1 MNTISILI
9 ADDNK
14 LFRGI
19 CTRLLQNDERFT
31 VIKECDNGE
40 DAVEHAVQHKPKIV
54 LMDIEMPVMNGFEA
68 TSLIQKLVP
77 ESRVIGFSSHTEFRY
92 AEMMVKVGA
101 QGYISKSA
109 NREELFEAILQ
120 VDGGQLYLGKK
131 VEKQSN
137 QNMV

>member
-1 MNTISILI
+1 MNPISILI

-14 LFRGI
+14 LFRTI
-19 CTRLLQNDERFT
+19 CSRLLQTDNRFT

-40 DAVEHAVQHKPKIV
+40 DAVEHTVQHKPKIV
-54 LMDIEMPVMNGFEA
+54 LMDIEMPRMNGFEA
-68 TSLIQKLVP
+68 TSLIQKFAP

-109 NREELFEAILQ
+109 TREELFEAILQ
-120 VDGGQLYLGKK
+120 VDNGELYLDKK
-131 VEKQSN
+131 IESQGN
-137 QNMV
+137 